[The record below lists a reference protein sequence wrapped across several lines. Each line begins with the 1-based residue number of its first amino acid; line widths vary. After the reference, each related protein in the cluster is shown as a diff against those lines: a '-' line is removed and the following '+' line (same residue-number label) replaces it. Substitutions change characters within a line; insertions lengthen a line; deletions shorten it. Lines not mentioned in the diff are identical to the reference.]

1 MTDAVRLDKWLWA
14 TRFFKTRGQAQQAI
28 KGGKVEINGASP
40 KASRLVRIGDR
51 LEITKGEIG
60 FEIQVDELGE
70 RRVSAQLAQAMYSES
85 EASRARRERQVE
97 ERRLRQAA
105 GVAGP
110 DRRPDKRERR
120 QLRKI
125 NRSQ

>member
-1 MTDAVRLDKWLWA
+1 MTDTARLDKWLWA

-40 KASRLVRIGDR
+40 KASRLLRRGDS
-51 LEITKGEIG
+51 LKITKGEIR
-60 FEIQVDELGE
+60 FEIVVEEIGE
-70 RRVSAQLAQAMYSES
+70 KRVSAPLAQAMYTET
-85 EASRARRERQVE
+85 ETSRKARERLAE

-120 QLRKI
+120 QLRRI
-125 NRSQ
+125 NRGD

>member
-40 KASRLVRIGDR
+40 KASRLVRCGDR
-51 LEITKGEIG
+51 LQVTKGETR
-60 FEIQVDELGE
+60 FEIVVEEIGE
-70 RRVSAQLAQAMYSES
+70 KRVSAALAQQMYSET
-85 EASRARRERQVE
+85 EAGRKARERQAE
-97 ERRLRQAA
+97 ENRLKRAA
-105 GVAGP
+105 GAAP

-120 QLRKI
+120 QLRRI
-125 NRSQ
+125 NRGD